1 MRFCSFSQAG
11 KARFGFELEEGRI
24 VDLLEAGKTLLSTG
38 ELSDTG
44 DELFDSQDLK
54 SWLSQGK
61 SAIELAKRIRELLEQ
76 NPEGADRAVCRQDDI
91 RLLPPIPNPEKIIAI
106 GLNYKDHTQE
116 QNVPLPENPLI
127 FAKFPNSLIGSE
139 DEIKIP
145 SISQKVDPEAEL
157 CVVMLESGRKFSRE
171 RAREAIAGYTIGND
185 VSARD
190 LQFSDKQWVR
200 GKSCDT
206 FAPCGP
212 FLVTE
217 DEIEDPH
224 QLDIEL
230 RLNGKVQ
237 QSSNTRNLIF
247 DCYTLVSYISQ
258 AITMETGDLIFTGT
272 PAGVGVFLDP
282 PVFLKAGDVVEVSIE
297 KIGTLRNPVGA
308 EGGEGSDLEF

>member
-11 KARFGFELEEGRI
+11 KARFGFELEEGKI
-24 VDLLEAGKTLLSTG
+24 VDLLEAAKTLLSTG
-38 ELSDTG
+38 ELSDPG

-54 SWLSQGK
+54 SWLSRGR
-61 SAIELAKRIRELLEQ
+61 SAIELAKKIRELLEQ

-91 RLLPPIPNPEKIIAI
+91 RLLPPIPNPGKIIAI
-106 GLNYKDHTQE
+106 GLNYKDHAQE

-157 CVVMLESGRKFSRE
+157 CVVMLEGGRKFSRE

-190 LQFSDKQWVR
+190 LQFSDEQWVR

-230 RLNGKVQ
+230 CVNGKVQ

-297 KIGTLRNPVGA
+297 KIGTLRNPVSD
-308 EGGEGSDLEF
+308 EGGEGV